1 MIQGSAALPTL
12 QSGSSRPYLLLLI
25 GSSVLSGLLLVAFC
39 FWTNFDLATTGRSL
53 MRLHP
58 VDFLEIL
65 LLMAVNSFLAG
76 EKWRLVT
83 ARLGSPD
90 GGTPPRQLCFALSAI
105 GTALGQFLPAQI
117 STALARSAG
126 TRAFGGPVLRDG
138 LGATMIEQL
147 FDFFVAALLG
157 CASLLVIVMAADSA
171 AWALW
176 SVAAIVAGLALCV
189 VAGRLAASGSGRLA
203 SLAARI
209 PPGRMRKLLS
219 SVTEPR
225 LIASEMTLRLF
236 VLSLLR
242 FVVLVL
248 IGAVVANALSLDLPL
263 WHLAAAFPFA
273 VLAIALALTPG
284 ALGIG
289 EFTFSWALVALG
301 TPLQVAGQW
310 VIATRIL
317 VVATAALL
325 GFAGTAIVVLSHR
338 SRRVRGARQAR

>member
-1 MIQGSAALPTL
+1 MIQGSAALPRL
-12 QSGSSRPYLLLLI
+12 QSRPRRPHLVLVV

-39 FWTNFDLATTGRSL
+39 FWTNIDLAITARSL

-58 VDFLEIL
+58 VDFLAIL
-65 LLMAVNSFLAG
+65 LLMGINSFLAG

-83 ARLGSPD
+83 TRLGGVD
-90 GGTPPRQLCFALSAI
+90 GGAPPRQLCFALSAI

-138 LGATMIEQL
+138 VGATIFEQL

-157 CASLLVIVMAADSA
+157 CASLLVIVMAGNAA

-176 SVAAIVAGLALCV
+176 SLVAIVAGFALCV
-189 VAGRLAASGSGRLA
+189 FAGRLAATSSGWLA
-203 SLAARI
+203 SLADRI
-209 PPGRMRKLLS
+209 PAGRMRKLLA
-219 SVTEPR
+219 SVAEPR

-242 FVVLVL
+242 LVVLVL
-248 IGAVVANALSLDLPL
+248 IGAAVANALSLDLPL

-273 VLAIALALTPG
+273 VLAIALALTPA
-284 ALGIG
+284 ALGVG

-317 VVATAALL
+317 VVVTAALL
-325 GFAGTAIVVLSHR
+325 GLAGMAIVALCHR
-338 SRRVRGARQAR
+338 SGMVHGARQAR